1 MIVLYGRGT
10 LDVKGGAAT
19 LAAAFVRLRQEG
31 FVPDRDLVL
40 ALTADEEGG
49 TDNGV
54 QWLLANHRD
63 LFDVDY
69 CINVDAGGPEWRN
82 GKVVAIDVQAAE
94 KVFASFT
101 LTAKNPGAK

>member
-1 MIVLYGRGT
+1 MIVFYGRGT

-19 LAAAFVRLRQEG
+19 LAAAVVRLRQEG

-49 TDNGV
+49 TDNV
-54 QWLLANHRD
+54 LANHRD